1 MAYTAKQVGSVVEVE
16 RDSIHV
22 ATYDP
27 VSEETKILSDDF
39 EKFSNHI
46 GRAVKDFIDDTVRE
60 KVEED
65 AHVDPD
71 TTRTSTA
78 WRPSN
83 NQSTPEE
90 ETPEEAPT
98 TLQSDL
104 ASLKSQLQNERAEN
118 ARLRERIQKLEGKS
132 KDRKS
137 TPERFSDPVDLTD
150 APPQDPTLGDLTP
163 AFIEWARKN
172 FNKDVFKR
180 RYNNRIKK

>member
-16 RDSIHV
+16 RDGIHV

-71 TTRTSTA
+71 TIEQPNFLAS
-78 WRPSN
+78 
-83 NQSTPEE
+83 
-90 ETPEEAPT
+90 TPEEAPT

-150 APPQDPTLGDLTP
+150 APLQDPTLGDLTP

>member
-65 AHVDPD
+65 AIVYTIEQPNFLA
-71 TTRTSTA
+71 ST
-78 WRPSN
+78 PEEE
-83 NQSTPEE
+83 TPEE

-150 APPQDPTLGDLTP
+150 APLQDPTLGDLTP

>member
-90 ETPEEAPT
+90 ETPEE
-98 TLQSDL
+98 
-104 ASLKSQLQNERAEN
+104 
-118 ARLRERIQKLEGKS
+118 
-132 KDRKS
+132 
-137 TPERFSDPVDLTD
+137 
-150 APPQDPTLGDLTP
+150 
-163 AFIEWARKN
+163 
-172 FNKDVFKR
+172 
-180 RYNNRIKK
+180 